1 MRRKSKSTRTQSRS
15 RKTRG
20 KVKRKSF
27 RAKRKQSERS
37 KFYSNLKS
45 YLALVFVIWLFSDMG
60 YRMFLR
66 FPLRNFLIERNPVQI
81 EATIVNRK
89 NYVPNSNISPR
100 DFTYSYRYAVDDKL
114 YYEDSRIEGLK
125 LWDRIPIEYSKS
137 FPSFSRVIKE
147 EFEEED

>member
-37 KFYSNLKS
+37 KFYRNLETFIG
-45 YLALVFVIWLFSDMG
+45 LGFVILLFSD
-60 YRMFLR
+60 
-66 FPLRNFLIERNPVQI
+66 
-81 EATIVNRK
+81 
-89 NYVPNSNISPR
+89 ISPR
-100 DFTYSYRYAVDDKL
+100 DFTYSYRYMVDDKL

-147 EFEEED
+147 EFEEEY